1 MNPSARVPWLL
12 FAVAWGSNHFV
23 PLLIVYRERLALSSV
38 ELAVLFGVYAVG
50 LVPGLLFGG
59 PLSDR
64 VGRRR
69 IVVPSSAI
77 ALLGTCAL
85 GGAGSAGFPALLAG
99 RFVVGLGAG
108 ATFSA
113 GTAWVQDLAADEP
126 IGTGARRAAVA
137 LSSGFGGG
145 PLVSG
150 LLAQWLPAPMRLP
163 YAVQGTVLVMT
174 LVAVVLAG
182 SEGSSLVHLAPGA
195 AGRATTPAP
204 PDAPSPPGFA
214 GVVLGAPWVFAFPAV
229 SNAVLP
235 ALIRD
240 RLGSFAVAFAGVV
253 TSVTLLTGVAVQ
265 PKLRERSPRAA
276 NLFGLACGAAGL
288 LCGAAAAAGQS
299 VAGVLVAAVLLGSG
313 YGGCLIA
320 GLRFIE
326 SNAAPRSRGRLNGV
340 FYAMT
345 YVGFASPLVLAA
357 IGRHVGEI
365 TAVMGAA
372 ALALATLAYRVLVR
386 RAI

>member
-1 MNPSARVPWLL
+1 MNSSPRVPWLL

-64 VGRRR
+64 VGRRKV
-69 IVVPSSAI
+69 VVPSSCV
-77 ALLGTCAL
+77 ALFGTCIL
-85 GGAGSAGFPALLAG
+85 GSAATFGFPALLAG

-113 GTAWVQDLAADEP
+113 GTAWVQDLAAGEP
-126 IGTGARRAAVA
+126 IGTGARRAAMA

-150 LLAQWLPAPMRLP
+150 LLAQWLPGPMRLP
-163 YAVQGTVLVMT
+163 YAVQGTVLVTT
-174 LVAVVLAG
+174 LAAVVLAG
-182 SEGSSLVHLAPGA
+182 RDEPHLAHELPREPEGA
-195 AGRATTPAP
+195 AGARAPAP
-204 PDAPSPPGFA
+204 PGFV

-229 SNAVLP
+229 SAAVLP
-235 ALIRD
+235 ALVRGQ
-240 RLGSFAVAFAGVV
+240 LGSFAVVFAGVV
-253 TSVTLLTGVAVQ
+253 TAVTLLTGVVVQ
-265 PKLRERSPRAA
+265 PRLREESPRSA
-276 NLFGLACGAAGL
+276 NLFGLACGSAGL
-288 LCGAAAAAGQS
+288 LCGAAAAAGQF
-299 VAGVLVAAVLLGSG
+299 VAGVLVAAVLLGCG

-326 SNAAPRSRGRLNGV
+326 SGAPPRSRGRYNGI

-357 IGRHVGEI
+357 IGRHTGEI
-365 TAVMGAA
+365 QAVIGAA
-372 ALALATLAYRVLVR
+372 LLAVATLAYRTLVR